1 MRGRKK
7 KTKSKHKIKR
17 EIGEET
23 ERIEQE
29 LTFQPKSIK
38 MERERKVLE
47 RQRESGK
54 GKWRGTG
61 NCRRIVKNSEE
72 QKKGMHA

>member
-23 ERIEQE
+23 KRIEQE

-38 MERERKVLE
+38 MERGKKSF
-47 RQRESGK
+47 RETK
-54 GKWRGTG
+54 GKQEGEMER
-61 NCRRIVKNSEE
+61 NRELQKNSEE
-72 QKKGMHA
+72 QKKRMHA